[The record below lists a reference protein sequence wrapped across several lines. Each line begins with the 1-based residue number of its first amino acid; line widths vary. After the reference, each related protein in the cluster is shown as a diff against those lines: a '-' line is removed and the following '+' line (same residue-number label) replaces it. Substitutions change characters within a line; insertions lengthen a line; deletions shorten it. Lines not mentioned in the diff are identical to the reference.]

1 MARPIG
7 LQVLQHLSQSAEIQ
21 VCLLFRTWELGRT
34 SEAVIKWSFGLLQT
48 LLLLMTC
55 SHQYT
60 WVVV

>member
-34 SEAVIKWSFGLLQT
+34 SEAVIKLVFWFVADS
-48 LLLLMTC
+48 
-55 SHQYT
+55 
-60 WVVV
+60 VIVNDV